1 MIIGVG
7 TASAVKTH
15 AMSVRVVVGDGE
27 TVANALR
34 RLKQR
39 MQDGGVFDEMMIHAH
54 FESHRAKR
62 RLKMALAKQRAQDR
76 AAWERLG
83 LAVRD

>member
-1 MIIGVG
+1 
-7 TASAVKTH
+7 
-15 AMSVRVVVGDGE
+15 MSVRVIVSE
-27 TVANALR
+27 SESVAVAFR

-39 MQDGGVFDEMMIHAH
+39 MQEGGVFDDMMIHLS

-62 RLKMALAKQRAQDR
+62 RLKRALAGQRARDR

-83 LAVRD
+83 LTVQYYAQ